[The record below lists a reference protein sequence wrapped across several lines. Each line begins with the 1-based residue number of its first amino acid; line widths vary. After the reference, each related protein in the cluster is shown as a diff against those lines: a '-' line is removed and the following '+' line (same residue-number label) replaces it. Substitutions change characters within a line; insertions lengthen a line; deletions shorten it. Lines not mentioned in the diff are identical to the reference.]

1 MKLAIMQPYFLPYIG
16 YWQYPTMY
24 SDFEENS
31 GGFLAKIGYK
41 EQKIFKKKEN
51 VTDNDTDSRFE
62 KILQLIKHNQK
73 ITTKKLSEKLNVS
86 QITIKR
92 DLVKLK
98 KQHKLI
104 RLGSEKAG
112 YWEVLS

>member
-51 VTDNDTDSRFE
+51 VTDNDPIPD
-62 KILQLIKHNQK
+62 
-73 ITTKKLSEKLNVS
+73 
-86 QITIKR
+86 
-92 DLVKLK
+92 LK
-98 KQHKLI
+98 KF
-104 RLGSEKAG
+104 
-112 YWEVLS
+112 YN